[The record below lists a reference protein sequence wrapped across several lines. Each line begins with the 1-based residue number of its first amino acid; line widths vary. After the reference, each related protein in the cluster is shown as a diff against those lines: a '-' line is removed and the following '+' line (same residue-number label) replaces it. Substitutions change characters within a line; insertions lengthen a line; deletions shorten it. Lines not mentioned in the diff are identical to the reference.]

1 MIKLI
6 VGLGNP
12 GQQYEKTRHNAGF
25 VFLDH
30 LISDCGGAWQSS
42 GQFQGEIAN
51 CTVAGNKLVLLKPM
65 TFMNRSGLSVGSL
78 LRYYKIKPEEMLVVH
93 DELELPEGVIKMK
106 RDGGHAGHNGLR
118 DIIAHI
124 DSRDFYR
131 LRVGIGRP
139 VAGSNIADYVLSKP
153 SQDSCVILEKAVGL
167 MIEKIDLLMSGNV
180 AAINELSVV
189 GK

>member
-12 GQQYEKTRHNAGF
+12 GPQYEQTRHNAGF
-25 VFLDH
+25 VFLDY
-30 LISDCGGAWQSS
+30 LVSASSGVWMAS

-51 CTVAGNKLVLLKPM
+51 CSVSGNKLILLKPM
-65 TFMNRSGLSVGSL
+65 TFMNRSGLSVGGL

-93 DELELPEGVIKMK
+93 DELELPEGVVKMK

-118 DIIAHI
+118 DIIAHV

-139 VAGSNIADYVLSKP
+139 VTGGNVADYVLSRP
-153 SQDSCVILEKAVGL
+153 SREGRAILERVCQNMA
-167 MIEKIDLLMSGNV
+167 EKIDLLIGGNV
-180 AAINELSVV
+180 VAINELAPIC
-189 GK
+189 K

>member
-12 GQQYEKTRHNAGF
+12 GLQYEKTRHNAGF
-25 VFLDH
+25 IFLEH
-30 LISDCGGAWQSS
+30 LASFHGCKWSASA
-42 GQFQGEIAN
+42 QFQGETADYS
-51 CTVAGNKLVLLKPM
+51 VGKDRFLLLKPM
-65 TFMNRSGLSVGSL
+65 TFMNRSGSSVGKL
-78 LRYYKIKPEEMLVVH
+78 MNYYKIKPDEMLVVH
-93 DELELPEGVIKMK
+93 DELELPEGVVRLK

-139 VAGSNIADYVLSKP
+139 VHGKSVADYVLSKP
-153 SQDSCVILEKAVGL
+153 SQEGYALLEGVCKMMVDR
-167 MIEKIDLLMSGNV
+167 MDLLANGDVSSV
-180 AAINELSVV
+180 NELAFVH
-189 GK
+189 